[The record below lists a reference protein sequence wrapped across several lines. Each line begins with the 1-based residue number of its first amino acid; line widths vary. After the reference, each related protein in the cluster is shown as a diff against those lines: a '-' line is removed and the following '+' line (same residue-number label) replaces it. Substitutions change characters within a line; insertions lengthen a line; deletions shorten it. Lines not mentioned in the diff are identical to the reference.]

1 MVDEAFAADQVKAKS
16 TTKQGRAA
24 VKNGRTNPVVQGGI
38 GIQIGNVSVIEGNTG
53 TTAANFPV
61 TLSAPSPNPITVDFL
76 SIDGTATTADNDYLP
91 VSGTLVFNPGET
103 AHDISV
109 SVVGDTTF
117 EPDETFTVSLS
128 NATGGAVIT
137 NGGIGVGTIINDD
150 ALIGTSK
157 DELIHDS
164 RETRDLAATAQSWRI
179 DQKARS
185 SYEIITDALTG
196 DLGIGGPD
204 LQLVASDGT
213 TVLQIGTSVSG
224 GDSKSL
230 RIENATAADVTD
242 NTIRVKTEASGCNPS
257 CDANDTFRIRAYDTT
272 YRVSR
277 FNNNAT
283 QVTITIIA
291 NPTSDVLIG
300 TLWFW
305 DGAGAFIDSRNVFVQ
320 PKGADVFNT
329 SSQASL
335 AGKSGT
341 ITFSNNAPYGALTGK
356 AVAVEPATGF
366 TFDTPMVPRP
376 ATTKMVPRDN

>member
-1 MVDEAFAADQVKAKS
+1 V
-16 TTKQGRAA
+16 
-24 VKNGRTNPVVQGGI
+24 
-38 GIQIGNVSVIEGNTG
+38 
-53 TTAANFPV
+53 
-61 TLSAPSPNPITVDFL
+61 
-76 SIDGTATTADNDYLP
+76 
-91 VSGTLVFNPGET
+91 GES

-117 EPDETFTVSLS
+117 EADETFTVSLS
-128 NATGGAVIT
+128 NAVGATIT
-137 NGGIGVGTIINDD
+137 NGGIGTGTIINDD
-150 ALIGTSK
+150 ALIATSK

-179 DQKARS
+179 DQKAHS

-204 LQLVASDGT
+204 LLLVDGTGT
-213 TVLQIGTSVSG
+213 TVGIGTSVSG

-230 RIENATAADVTD
+230 RFENATQNDIID
-242 NTIRVKTEASGCNPS
+242 NTIQVKTEASGCNPS
-257 CDANDTFRIRAYDTT
+257 CDTNDTFRIRAYDTT
-272 YRVSR
+272 YRMSR

-283 QVTITIIA
+283 QITITIIA

-320 PKGADVFNT
+320 PKAADVFNT
-329 SSQASL
+329 STLQTL

-341 ITFSNNAPYGALTGK
+341 ITFSNDAPYGALTGK